1 MKKNKTLLFMTF
13 LVWLVGSLLTGPLTS
28 LAAASEQADIRKVR
42 VGYFEFPR
50 YHELQE
56 KGAGAFDSGTG
67 YGCDFLF
74 LLRRYAKL
82 NYEFVGY
89 DKSWQDMLDMLR
101 RGEIDMVT
109 SATKNEE
116 RLKEFAFSEPIGKSM
131 AIISVKKDDQRYHYS
146 DYKSFD
152 GMVLGAIVGNSRNAD
167 LARFAKLK
175 GFSYTTK
182 MYRTA
187 DEVKK
192 ALQRGEVDG
201 IISSNL
207 RNYSDEKIVAS
218 FAAHDFYA
226 IVRKG
231 DQKLLEEINYGIQQ
245 MDLHEGDW
253 RNVLH
258 YKYYAS
264 TANGLVFSQR
274 EQAYI
279 DAVKSGRKKIVAT
292 AMPDTDP
299 YSYVENGKLV
309 GIIPDYFAYLMDMAG
324 LPYEVK
330 IAKDRKEFEQWVFND
345 SVNAFMDGRPA
356 SPNTPLSASYG
367 VVTEPYMPLAIA
379 RANKRSYD
387 VLGKENVPQF
397 VYITKNTDREL
408 ASILSKC
415 IKADNSDRLDELVDK
430 YTTFDKDNF
439 SLMRMVKLKPWPF
452 VALLLTFL
460 GGGII
465 IFLISRNNRTMR
477 KMAAQ
482 QQALA
487 ASLQEKNEQLER
499 SVLLEQQ
506 ANKARREFLCHM
518 SHDIRTPMNAII
530 GFTEIAKQQTKD
542 KEIGTCLE
550 KISRSSEHLLD
561 LINNVLDMSRIE
573 SGNDEY
579 RPVPVELSTVTD
591 AVLNIMTG
599 FLANRDLHFEVQRP
613 VPNEEHIWVLTDS
626 VRLREILVNILGNAV
641 KFTKDGGHI
650 QLQEEILPS
659 HNAGEILVQYT
670 ITDTGVGMS
679 KEFMEHLF
687 DEFTQESRDARTLY
701 RGSGLGMAITKRYV
715 EMMGGSIQVDSKK
728 GQGTTFVVVIPM
740 EVTKVPKQAILGEA
754 EKFSL
759 EGVHVLLAEDNDLN
773 AEIAMLQL
781 EKQGMVVKRVE
792 NGQEAVETFAEQPAG
807 SFDVILMDIMMPLM
821 NGYEA
826 TKAIRSME
834 SRPDA
839 VKIPIIAMTANAF
852 AEDVEAAHA
861 AGMDAHLSKPIDMK
875 EVLQTLRRC
884 LQNQK

>member
-67 YGCDFLF
+67 YGCDFLS

-309 GIIPDYFAYLMDMAG
+309 GIIPDYFAYLMDTAG

-356 SPNTPLSASYG
+356 SPNTPLSTSYG

-387 VLGKENVPQF
+387 VLGKGNVPQF

-415 IKADNSDRLDELVDK
+415 IKADNSGRLDELVDK
-430 YTTFDKDNF
+430 
-439 SLMRMVKLKPWPF
+439 
-452 VALLLTFL
+452 
-460 GGGII
+460 
-465 IFLISRNNRTMR
+465 
-477 KMAAQ
+477 
-482 QQALA
+482 
-487 ASLQEKNEQLER
+487 
-499 SVLLEQQ
+499 
-506 ANKARREFLCHM
+506 
-518 SHDIRTPMNAII
+518 
-530 GFTEIAKQQTKD
+530 
-542 KEIGTCLE
+542 
-550 KISRSSEHLLD
+550 
-561 LINNVLDMSRIE
+561 
-573 SGNDEY
+573 
-579 RPVPVELSTVTD
+579 
-591 AVLNIMTG
+591 
-599 FLANRDLHFEVQRP
+599 
-613 VPNEEHIWVLTDS
+613 
-626 VRLREILVNILGNAV
+626 
-641 KFTKDGGHI
+641 
-650 QLQEEILPS
+650 
-659 HNAGEILVQYT
+659 
-670 ITDTGVGMS
+670 
-679 KEFMEHLF
+679 
-687 DEFTQESRDARTLY
+687 
-701 RGSGLGMAITKRYV
+701 
-715 EMMGGSIQVDSKK
+715 
-728 GQGTTFVVVIPM
+728 
-740 EVTKVPKQAILGEA
+740 
-754 EKFSL
+754 
-759 EGVHVLLAEDNDLN
+759 
-773 AEIAMLQL
+773 
-781 EKQGMVVKRVE
+781 
-792 NGQEAVETFAEQPAG
+792 
-807 SFDVILMDIMMPLM
+807 
-821 NGYEA
+821 
-826 TKAIRSME
+826 
-834 SRPDA
+834 
-839 VKIPIIAMTANAF
+839 
-852 AEDVEAAHA
+852 
-861 AGMDAHLSKPIDMK
+861 
-875 EVLQTLRRC
+875 
-884 LQNQK
+884 

>member
-1 MKKNKTLLFMTF
+1 
-13 LVWLVGSLLTGPLTS
+13 
-28 LAAASEQADIRKVR
+28 
-42 VGYFEFPR
+42 
-50 YHELQE
+50 
-56 KGAGAFDSGTG
+56 
-67 YGCDFLF
+67 
-74 LLRRYAKL
+74 
-82 NYEFVGY
+82 
-89 DKSWQDMLDMLR
+89 
-101 RGEIDMVT
+101 
-109 SATKNEE
+109 
-116 RLKEFAFSEPIGKSM
+116 
-131 AIISVKKDDQRYHYS
+131 
-146 DYKSFD
+146 
-152 GMVLGAIVGNSRNAD
+152 
-167 LARFAKLK
+167 
-175 GFSYTTK
+175 
-182 MYRTA
+182 
-187 DEVKK
+187 
-192 ALQRGEVDG
+192 
-201 IISSNL
+201 
-207 RNYSDEKIVAS
+207 
-218 FAAHDFYA
+218 
-226 IVRKG
+226 
-231 DQKLLEEINYGIQQ
+231 
-245 MDLHEGDW
+245 
-253 RNVLH
+253 
-258 YKYYAS
+258 
-264 TANGLVFSQR
+264 
-274 EQAYI
+274 
-279 DAVKSGRKKIVAT
+279 
-292 AMPDTDP
+292 
-299 YSYVENGKLV
+299 
-309 GIIPDYFAYLMDMAG
+309 
-324 LPYEVK
+324 
-330 IAKDRKEFEQWVFND
+330 
-345 SVNAFMDGRPA
+345 
-356 SPNTPLSASYG
+356 
-367 VVTEPYMPLAIA
+367 
-379 RANKRSYD
+379 
-387 VLGKENVPQF
+387 
-397 VYITKNTDREL
+397 
-408 ASILSKC
+408 
-415 IKADNSDRLDELVDK
+415 
-430 YTTFDKDNF
+430 
-439 SLMRMVKLKPWPF
+439 MRMVKLKPWPF
-452 VALLLTFL
+452 VALLLIFL

-477 KMAAQ
+477 EMAAQ

-487 ASLQEKNEQLER
+487 VSLQEKNEQLER

-579 RPVPVELSTVTD
+579 RPVPVELSAATD
-591 AVLNIMTG
+591 AVLNIVMG
-599 FLANRDLHFEVQRP
+599 FLANRDLQFEVQRP

-650 QLQEEILPS
+650 QLQEEILPG

-687 DEFTQESRDARTLY
+687 DEFTQESRDARTQY

-715 EMMGGSIQVDSKK
+715 EMMGGSILVKSTKDK
-728 GQGTTFVVVIPM
+728 GTTFVVGIPM
-740 EVTKVPKQAILGEA
+740 KVTTVPKQAILGEA
-754 EKFSL
+754 EEFSL

-792 NGQEAVETFAEQPAG
+792 NGQEAVAAFADQPAG

-826 TKAIRSME
+826 AKAIRSME